1 MKSRLNKKTYWIYGI
16 GVSYF
21 IMDQLFNQWLP
32 YYYLPPKEETGLS
45 PLLPAGLITLALV
58 LSRFIDAVSDPLV
71 GYLSDK
77 TNSKWGKRTPF
88 IALGGIPLGLTMV
101 LFFFPLKMTTMTIF
115 ISLTII
121 GGLFFIFYTMVG
133 GPYNAL
139 IPDITNNKE
148 ERLDL
153 STVQSVFRLVF
164 TAVAM
169 VLPGLLI
176 PLFGGSNT
184 EKGLRLTIVLL
195 SVIAVLGIYI
205 CVFFLDE
212 KNISNNKITESVKF
226 KESSKY
232 IMKKDIII
240 YFTAFFF
247 FFVGFNLLR
256 GMINYYVV
264 SIMKKPKSVI
274 TLVSVILFGSAALC
288 FPITNKLSKK
298 FSYKKVIIVDIAILI
313 LGGTG
318 LLFINSQNSMMA
330 YILFFICGTGLSGA
344 AFIFPQAMISEIA
357 VSISGRHKVS
367 VEGLLFGIQGFFLKM
382 AFLVQQAIQ
391 LNVLVIGS
399 EKDSAGLKYATATGI
414 YTAIV
419 ISIGFF
425 ILSLMF
431 YFLKKEKEDS
441 EL

>member
-1 MKSRLNKKTYWIYGI
+1 MKSRLSKGKYWIYGI

-88 IALGGIPLGLTMV
+88 IALGGIPLGFTMV
-101 LFFFPLKMTTMTIF
+101 LFFFPVKMTTMTTF
-115 ISLTII
+115 ISLTIV

-139 IPDITNNKE
+139 IPDITNSKE

-176 PLFGGSNT
+176 PLLGGDNT
-184 EKGLRLTIVLL
+184 EKGLRLTIILL
-195 SVIAVLGIYI
+195 SIIAVLGIYI
-205 CVFFLDE
+205 CIFFLDE

-232 IMKKDIII
+232 ILKKDIVI
-240 YFTAFFF
+240 YFAAFFF

-264 SIMKKPKSVI
+264 SIMQKPKGII
-274 TLVSVILFGSAALC
+274 TLISVILFGSAALC

-298 FSYKKVIIVDIAILI
+298 YSYKKVIIVDIIILI
-313 LGGTG
+313 LGGSG
-318 LLFINSQNSMMA
+318 LLFIDSQNSLLA
-330 YILFFICGTGLSGA
+330 YVLFFICGTGLSGA

-367 VEGLLFGIQGFFLKM
+367 VEGLFFGIQGFFLKM
-382 AFLVQQAIQ
+382 AFLVQQAIL

-399 EKDSAGLKYATATGI
+399 EKDSEGLKYATSQGI
-414 YTAIV
+414 YAAIA
-419 ISIGFF
+419 ISLAFF
-425 ILSLMF
+425 VLSLFF
-431 YFLKKEKEDS
+431 YLLKKEKEDS

>member
-101 LFFFPLKMTTMTIF
+101 LFFFPLKMTTTTIF

-264 SIMKKPKSVI
+264 SIMQKPKSVI

-357 VSISGRHKVS
+357 VSVSGRHKVS

-399 EKDSAGLKYATATGI
+399 EKDSAGLKYATSTGI

>member
-1 MKSRLNKKTYWIYGI
+1 MKSRLSKGKYWIYGM

-77 TNSKWGKRTPF
+77 TNSKRGKRTPF
-88 IALGGIPLGLTMV
+88 IALGGLPLGFTMV
-101 LFFFPLKMTTMTIF
+101 LFFFPVKITTMTTF
-115 ISLTII
+115 ISLTIV

-139 IPDITNNKE
+139 IPDITGSKE

-176 PLFGGSNT
+176 PLLGGNNT
-184 EKGLRLTIVLL
+184 EKGLRLTIMLL
-195 SVIAVLGIYI
+195 SIIAVLGIYI
-205 CVFFLDE
+205 CIFFLDE
-212 KNISNNKITESVKF
+212 KSISNNKITESVKF

-232 IMKKDIII
+232 ILKKDIVI
-240 YFTAFFF
+240 YFAAFFF

-264 SIMKKPKSVI
+264 SIMQKPKEII
-274 TLVSVILFGSAALC
+274 TLISVILFGSAALC

-298 FSYKKVIIVDIAILI
+298 YSYKKVIMADIIILI
-313 LGGTG
+313 LGGSG
-318 LLFINSQNSMMA
+318 LLFIDSQNSLLA
-330 YILFFICGTGLSGA
+330 YGLFFICGTGLSGA

-399 EKDSAGLKYATATGI
+399 ERDSEGLKYATSQGI
-414 YTAIV
+414 YAAIAV
-419 ISIGFF
+419 SLVLFV
-425 ILSLMF
+425 LSLLF

>member
-1 MKSRLNKKTYWIYGI
+1 MKNKLTKKSYWIYGL

-32 YYYLPPKEETGLS
+32 YYYLPPKEETGLT

-88 IALGGIPLGLTMV
+88 IALGGIPLGLTMI
-101 LFFFPLKMTTMTIF
+101 LFFYPVKLNTTTTF
-115 ISLTII
+115 ISLVIV

-139 IPDITNNKE
+139 IPDITNTKE

-164 TAVAM
+164 TAIAM
-169 VLPGLLI
+169 VLPGILI
-176 PLFGGSNT
+176 PLLGGTST
-184 EKGLRLTIVLL
+184 EQGLRWTIILL
-195 SVIAVLGIYI
+195 SIIAVIGIYI

-212 KNISNNKITESVKF
+212 KNISNNKIIKNVKF
-226 KESSKY
+226 RESSKY
-232 IMKKDIII
+232 IMKKEIII
-240 YFTAFFF
+240 YFAAFFL

-264 SIMKKPKSVI
+264 SIMQKPKNVI
-274 TLVSVILFGSAALC
+274 TLISVILFGSAAAC

-298 FSYKKVIIVDIAILI
+298 FSYKKVIIVDIIILI
-313 LGGTG
+313 IGASG
-318 LLFINSQNSMMA
+318 LLFIDKENSILA
-330 YILFFICGTGLSGA
+330 YILFFICGIGLSGA

-357 VSISGRHKVS
+357 VSISERHKIS
-367 VEGLLFGIQGFFLKM
+367 VEGLLFGMQGFFLKM

-391 LNVLVIGS
+391 LNIIVIGS
-399 EKDSAGLKYATATGI
+399 EKDSEGLRYATSKGI
-414 YTAIV
+414 YAAITV
-419 ISIGFF
+419 AILFF
-425 ILSLMF
+425 ILSLIF
-431 YFLKKEKEDS
+431 YFMKKDEAE
-441 EL
+441 